1 MKRPEP
7 ITPRTPTTTS
17 DHVATILFWSTV
29 FGWPLFVLIWRWLH

>member
-7 ITPRTPTTTS
+7 ITPRTPTTLA
-17 DHVATILFWSTV
+17 DHIATASFWSVV